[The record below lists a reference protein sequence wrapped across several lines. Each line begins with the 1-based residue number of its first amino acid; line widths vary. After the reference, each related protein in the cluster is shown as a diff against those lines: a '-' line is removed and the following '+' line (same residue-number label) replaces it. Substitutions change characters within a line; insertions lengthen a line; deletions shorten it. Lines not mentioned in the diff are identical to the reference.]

1 MISHK
6 LVMYGGAFNP
16 PHLDHIGHDGVVGTL
31 LGSVA
36 EKVLIIPT
44 GKREDK
50 DYGDISD
57 DHRLR
62 LLELATE
69 DFGDRIE
76 IDPILLS
83 GQIDSTTLAQ
93 ARYLREKYGYDI
105 PQVFGSDVAP
115 NMKKWDQSGY
125 VARALPK
132 IFLIRPGFP
141 LDDASL
147 GNYQEVDF
155 ASRGFSST
163 EVRKCVRDILLGNTS
178 IDVLKNRVQK
188 KVLDYILNHRLFLE
202 SKT

>member
-31 LGSVA
+31 LASVA
-36 EKVLIIPT
+36 ERVLIIPT

-62 LLELATE
+62 LLEIATE
-69 DFGDRIE
+69 DFGDRVE

-115 NMKKWDQSGY
+115 NMKKWDPSGY
-125 VARALPK
+125 IARDLPK
-132 IFLIRPGFP
+132 IFLSRPGFP
-141 LDDASL
+141 LDDPTL

-163 EVRKCVRDILLGNTS
+163 EVRKCVRDILLGNIST
-178 IDVLKNRVQK
+178 DVLKNRVQK
-188 KVLDYILNHRLFLE
+188 KVLDYILDHRLFLE
-202 SKT
+202 SNP

>member
-1 MISHK
+1 
-6 LVMYGGAFNP
+6 MYGGAFNP
-16 PHLDHIGHDGVVGTL
+16 PHLDHVGHDGVVGTL
-31 LGSVA
+31 LASVA
-36 EKVLIIPT
+36 ERVLIIPT

-69 DFGDRIE
+69 DFGDRVE

-105 PQVFGSDVAP
+105 PQVFGSDVAS
-115 NMKKWDQSGY
+115 NMKKWDPSGHI
-125 VARALPK
+125 ARDLPK
-132 IFLIRPGFP
+132 IFLSRPGFP
-141 LDDASL
+141 LDDPTL

-163 EVRKCVRDILLGNTS
+163 DVRKSVRDILLGNIS
-178 IDVLKNRVQK
+178 VDILKNRVQK
-188 KVLDYILNHRLFLE
+188 KVLDYILDHRLFLE